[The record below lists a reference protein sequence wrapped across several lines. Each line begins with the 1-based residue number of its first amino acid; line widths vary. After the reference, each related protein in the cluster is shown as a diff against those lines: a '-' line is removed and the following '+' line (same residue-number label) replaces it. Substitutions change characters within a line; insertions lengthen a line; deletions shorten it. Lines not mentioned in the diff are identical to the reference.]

1 MNRTQI
7 RPGSGTIAV
16 TPADLLRAAADYLD
30 THGWHQG
37 AYYDL
42 GDDPLTP
49 PACVAGAIRISYAG
63 QPVGAADTPDLV
75 DPRHHVRDAIAQLA
89 DHLDSAGGL
98 AGLRRIT
105 YPDRAVVDELYVGGW
120 NDDPDRTITQVTT
133 ALRHAADQWDRTHHT
148 GAAP

>member
-1 MNRTQI
+1 MNRTQ
-7 RPGSGTIAV
+7 RQPTAV
-16 TPADLLRAAADYLD
+16 QPDRTTGQLLRAAADHLD
-30 THGWHQG
+30 THGWLQG

-42 GDDPLTP
+42 GDDLLTP

-75 DPRHHVRDAIAQLA
+75 DPLHHVRDAIAQLA
-89 DHLDSAGGL
+89 DHLDGAGGL

-120 NDDPDRTITQVTT
+120 NDDPDRTITEVIT
-133 ALRHAADQWDRTHHT
+133 ALRHAADQWDRAHHT
-148 GAAP
+148 GGAP